1 MMPLYPSSLILLP
14 IVACVLLSPSIC
26 QGWVSQTQCSSHP
39 GYSVS
44 STKSS
49 LDSKAIPVSPS
60 SQGRFRTILASETSS
75 TQGLAVA
82 SDDDDKEGLVVASD
96 DEDDDDDDEYEFV
109 EYDIL
114 TEKEFMGS
122 EWLVDTI
129 MDRQNKIGETWVR
142 LATDKDGK
150 NVAIWGDKATGNWN
164 FDVANQ
170 FLSVSKS
177 APWGKNIWAGV
188 VDDFYFCRGT
198 VRGWNF
204 ISPASVV
211 GQWQAKRL
219 GAEAEEAGVAPW
231 FEDDDEEEENK
242 GEIAPAPTVDN
253 NSNTNENFMMVNTTS
268 PDSNNSSS

>member
-14 IVACVLLSPSIC
+14 IVACVLLSPYIC

-39 GYSVS
+39 NYSVS

-75 TQGLAVA
+75 THGVAVA
-82 SDDDDKEGLVVASD
+82 SDDDDKKGLVVASD
-96 DEDDDDDDEYEFV
+96 DEDDEYEFV

-122 EWLVDTI
+122 EWLVGTI
-129 MDRQNKIGETWVR
+129 MDRKNKIGETWVR

-219 GAEAEEAGVAPW
+219 GAEKDEAGAAPW
-231 FEDDDEEEENK
+231 FEEEEE
-242 GEIAPAPTVDN
+242 EEPPALT
-253 NSNTNENFMMVNTTS
+253 EME
-268 PDSNNSSS
+268 